1 MVPETKFLYLILNLI
16 TLGFPLILSF
26 DRRVAYYKRWKYLF
40 PSIVIMALIF
50 IIWDVIF
57 TKYDIWGFND
67 KYLVGLNIINLP
79 LEEWLFFIT
88 IPYACVFIYDC
99 IKYYFPNLDLQY
111 SGSIIGVLLGILLA
125 LFAILNLGK
134 HYTYITFISLSMILL
149 LLVIRRS
156 KYLGRF
162 FISFGIILVPFFII
176 NGILTG
182 TWIPEPIVWYNDNF
196 NLDFRLWTIPVED
209 IFYAMLLLLGN
220 IALYEHFQK
229 RTQH

>member
-1 MVPETKFLYLILNLI
+1 
-16 TLGFPLILSF
+16 
-26 DRRVAYYKRWKYLF
+26 LF

-134 HYTYITFISLSMILL
+134 HYTYITFISLSMILI
-149 LLVIRRS
+149 LLVISILS
-156 KYLGRF
+156 KQINSYLMC
-162 FISFGIILVPFFII
+162 SK
-176 NGILTG
+176 T
-182 TWIPEPIVWYNDNF
+182 Y
-196 NLDFRLWTIPVED
+196 
-209 IFYAMLLLLGN
+209 
-220 IALYEHFQK
+220 
-229 RTQH
+229 